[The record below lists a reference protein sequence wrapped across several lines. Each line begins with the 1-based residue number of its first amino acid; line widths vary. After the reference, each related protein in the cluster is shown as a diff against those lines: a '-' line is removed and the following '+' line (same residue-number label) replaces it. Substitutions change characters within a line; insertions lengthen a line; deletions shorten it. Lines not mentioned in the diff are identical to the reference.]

1 MAMCKKNDYKCG
13 NLLEEALLQNRDD
26 AEDDFKV
33 LKNIQCAIELLTHST
48 LQESDNLNQTVS
60 QTMIKVT

>member
-26 AEDDFKV
+26 AEDI
-33 LKNIQCAIELLTHST
+33 LKYFISLVSIYNVFCFLFNIE
-48 LQESDNLNQTVS
+48 
-60 QTMIKVT
+60 